1 MQEIALC
8 GALGLSA
15 LVDDEDFEE
24 LSAFKWRP
32 QPSKRKSEQYR
43 AVRSGKGGRGV
54 ILMHRQIMRAPD
66 GVLVDHANG
75 NPLDNRHANLR
86 FCTFAQNAQN
96 RRRVVPGSSSRFKGV
111 TWHKQRGRWQAA
123 IKVDKRFIFL
133 GLFTDEQEAADA
145 YDRAAVKHHGEFACT
160 NKELAA

>member
-8 GALGLSA
+8 GGVGLSA
-15 LVDDEDFEE
+15 LVDNEDFEE
-24 LSAFKWRP
+24 LSGFRWRP
-32 QPSKRKSEQYR
+32 QPSKRNGEQFR
-43 AVRSGKGGRGV
+43 AVRSGEGGRGV

-75 NPLDNRHANLR
+75 NPLDNRRSNLR